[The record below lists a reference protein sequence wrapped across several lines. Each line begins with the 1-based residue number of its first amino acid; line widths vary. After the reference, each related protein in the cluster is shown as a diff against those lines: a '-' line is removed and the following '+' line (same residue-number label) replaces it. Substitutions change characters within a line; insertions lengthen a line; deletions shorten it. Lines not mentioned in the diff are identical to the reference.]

1 MYTIGAKRKKTT
13 VIDGGVKGIEMGQI
27 AQAGEYRWKMVQEIT
42 EDSRQEPHFE
52 TTFKANMFHTDATE
66 VDVFWAL
73 MPLSRDSLLNIIR
86 DNADVDG
93 DMRLWEKWHVDA
105 ALAVIFGGA
114 QFKEGT
120 NLWSTK
126 RVGMIPAPD

>member
-1 MYTIGAKRKKTT
+1 
-13 VIDGGVKGIEMGQI
+13 
-27 AQAGEYRWKMVQEIT
+27 
-42 EDSRQEPHFE
+42 
-52 TTFKANMFHTDATE
+52 MFHTDATE
-66 VDVFWAL
+66 VDVYWAL

-93 DMRLWEKWHVDA
+93 DKRLWGKWHVDA

-120 NLWSTK
+120 NCGLQKGW
-126 RVGMIPAPD
+126 G